1 MSQLQFFM
9 TEADERAFLAGL
21 RERSDTDL
29 LLGRF
34 FFSDGPT
41 PLSSLPSLVGDYP
54 DISQSLV
61 TLVHRGIEHGK
72 PPTPVD
78 SGPYRGQYMFETY
91 RRATIEWSRS
101 YICERGALVSG
112 RLHAKPG
119 HLESASANRAYD
131 AWWRSISSRV
141 RRNCT
146 AVGGGWWVAPQAQL
160 WSEAGGVLAYGD
172 PLAMKRSLKSG
183 AV

>member
-1 MSQLQFFM
+1 M
-9 TEADERAFLAGL
+9 TEADERVFLAAL
-21 RERSDTDL
+21 CERSDTDL

-34 FFSDGPT
+34 FFDHDPI
-41 PLSSLPSLVGDYP
+41 PLTSLPSLAGDYP

-72 PPTPVD
+72 PPTRVE

-91 RRATIEWSRS
+91 RRASIEWSRS
-101 YICERGALVSG
+101 YICERGSLVSG
-112 RLHAKPG
+112 RLHAKTG
-119 HLESASANRAYD
+119 HLESPSANRAYD

-141 RRNCT
+141 RRNYT
-146 AVGGGWWVAPQAQL
+146 AVGEGWWVAPQAQI

-172 PLAMKRSLKSG
+172 PLAKRRSLKSG